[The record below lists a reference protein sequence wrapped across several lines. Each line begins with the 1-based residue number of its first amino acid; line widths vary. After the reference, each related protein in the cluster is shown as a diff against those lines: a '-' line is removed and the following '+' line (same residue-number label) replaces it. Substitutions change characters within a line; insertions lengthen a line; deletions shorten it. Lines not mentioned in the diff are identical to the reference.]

1 MHTRHRARLVSH
13 RKVVAKDMLPSQI
26 FPPLLS
32 WNPGAQEQVKLGT
45 WLIQFA
51 PHDTPLTPQ
60 LQGLGT
66 IVRHSL
72 ISERKSTD
80 AIKGLKKL

>member
-1 MHTRHRARLVSH
+1 
-13 RKVVAKDMLPSQI
+13 MLPSQI

-51 PHDTPLTPQ
+51 PHGTPLTPQ